1 MKPDLQ
7 PPKTDRELFDRL
19 GGNDEIDETLVQ
31 DIDAIMN
38 GRPKQT
44 RKV

>member
-1 MKPDLQ
+1 MKADLQ

-19 GGNDEIDETLVQ
+19 GGNDPADETLVQ
-31 DIDAIMN
+31 EIDAIMN
-38 GRPKQT
+38 AEPT